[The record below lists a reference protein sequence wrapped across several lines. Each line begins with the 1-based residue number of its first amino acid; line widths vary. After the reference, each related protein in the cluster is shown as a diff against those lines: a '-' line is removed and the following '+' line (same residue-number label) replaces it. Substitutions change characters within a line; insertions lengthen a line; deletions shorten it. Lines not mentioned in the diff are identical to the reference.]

1 MLHTLSTGISPN
13 SVTQEKDSEPFQG
26 RGLCHT
32 DGKGLKQMV
41 QERTWKEM
49 TVRNGMGQETSGQ
62 AGCEL
67 RRKADTE
74 SL

>member
-1 MLHTLSTGISPN
+1 MVDTLSTGISPN
-13 SVTQEKDSEPFQG
+13 SVTQRKDSEPFQG

-41 QERTWKEM
+41 QERTWKQM
-49 TVRNGMGQETSGQ
+49 TARNGMGLETQGQ

-67 RRKADTE
+67 GRKADTE

>member
-49 TVRNGMGQETSGQ
+49 TGMGWDGPGDIGTSR
-62 AGCEL
+62 L
-67 RRKADTE
+67 
-74 SL
+74 